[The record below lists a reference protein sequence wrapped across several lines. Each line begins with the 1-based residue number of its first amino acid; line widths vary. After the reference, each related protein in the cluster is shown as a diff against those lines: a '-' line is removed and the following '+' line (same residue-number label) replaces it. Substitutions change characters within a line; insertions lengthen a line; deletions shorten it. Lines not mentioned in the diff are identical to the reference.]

1 MSLGEAFPALAF
13 RFFHTTLKKNSF
25 APYFSFHAG
34 SLERFFPLP
43 CFSESLLPKASFF
56 LAFSFPEAPLP
67 RFLLLFSP
75 ICSPHAPLKKLP
87 GNVFAD
93 CGGLFPSAREKRE
106 SFCAKRRS
114 PPKLRLF
121 ICFRFSLNGN
131 FSSRTKIRPLRFR
144 SAIRRAPLRPP
155 FLGLSG
161 CIFKKFASPIFYI
174 RDAFAARLRHRSTP
188 RRPFFPAFSQLPPPL
203 P

>member
-13 RFFHTTLKKNSF
+13 RFFQTTLKKNSF

-56 LAFSFPEAPLP
+56 LVFSFPEAPLP

-75 ICSPHAPLKKLP
+75 ICSPCPRLKNCRETFSRIAAGFSLP
-87 GNVFAD
+87 PAKKESPFAQKDGACPSSVF
-93 CGGLFPSAREKRE
+93 LFVSVSLRQFAE
-106 SFCAKRRS
+106 RRRV
-114 PPKLRLF
+114 RLF
-121 ICFRFSLNGN
+121 QGVRLY
-131 FSSRTKIRPLRFR
+131 LR
-144 SAIRRAPLRPP
+144 
-155 FLGLSG
+155 
-161 CIFKKFASPIFYI
+161 KFASPIFYI

-188 RRPFFPAFSQLPPPL
+188 RRPFSPAFSQLPTPL

>member
-13 RFFHTTLKKNSF
+13 RFFQTTLKKNSF

-93 CGGLFPSAREKRE
+93 CGGLFRPPAKKESPLRKKTEPAQAPSFYLFPILSKWQFLIEDENPASPFPFGNSPARR
-106 SFCAKRRS
+106 CV
-114 PPKLRLF
+114 RLF
-121 ICFRFSLNGN
+121 
-131 FSSRTKIRPLRFR
+131 
-144 SAIRRAPLRPP
+144 
-155 FLGLSG
+155 
-161 CIFKKFASPIFYI
+161 
-174 RDAFAARLRHRSTP
+174 
-188 RRPFFPAFSQLPPPL
+188 
-203 P
+203 